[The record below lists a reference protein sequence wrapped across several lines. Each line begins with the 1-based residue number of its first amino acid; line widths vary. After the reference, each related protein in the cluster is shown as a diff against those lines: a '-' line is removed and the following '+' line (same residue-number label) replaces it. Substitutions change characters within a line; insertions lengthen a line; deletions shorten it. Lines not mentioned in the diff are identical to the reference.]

1 MVLYYIR
8 NSMDYKIKRSARSF
22 NLRISINSQAQVIVS
37 APKIMPEFLIRKYV
51 EGQQAWIESNLA
63 KVKKNQVSIQNDELY
78 IFDKKYQVI
87 LNNQADK
94 IGVVASGEKIL
105 VNNLAPKSVGKIQ
118 KQIEEFLK
126 KTAHKYLAT
135 RTALLAKKMGVTY
148 KNLALRQQ
156 ASRWGSCSSRGNL
169 NFNWRLVHYKPEI
182 IDYVIIHELAHLI
195 ELNHSKKFWE
205 IVKKYDS
212 QYLLH
217 KGELRK
223 RRYN

>member
-1 MVLYYIR
+1 ML
-8 NSMDYKIKRSARSF
+8 DYKIKRSARSF
-22 NLRISINSQAQVIVS
+22 NLRISINAQAQVIVS

-51 EGQQAWIESNLA
+51 EGQKAWIESNLA
-63 KVKKNQVSIQNDELY
+63 KVKKNQVPIQNDELY
-78 IFDKKYQVI
+78 IFDKKYQI
-87 LNNQADK
+87 IINDQANQ
-94 IGVVASGEKIL
+94 IGVVVSGERIL
-105 VNNLAPKSVGKIQ
+105 VNNLAPKSASKIQ

-148 KNLALRQQ
+148 KNLSLRQQ
-156 ASRWGSCSSRGNL
+156 ASRWGSCSSKGNL
-169 NFNWRLVHYKPEI
+169 NFNWRLVHYKTEI
-182 IDYVIIHELAHLI
+182 IDYVIVHELAHLI
-195 ELNHSKKFWE
+195 ELNHSKRFWE

-223 RRYN
+223 KRYN

>member
-1 MVLYYIR
+1 
-8 NSMDYKIKRSARSF
+8 MDYKIKRSARSF

-51 EGQQAWIESNLA
+51 EGQRAWIESNLA

-105 VNNLAPKSVGKIQ
+105 VNNLAPKSSGKVQ

>member
-105 VNNLAPKSVGKIQ
+105 VNNLAPKSSGKIQ

-126 KTAHKYLAT
+126 KTAHRYLAT

>member
-1 MVLYYIR
+1 
-8 NSMDYKIKRSARSF
+8 MDYKIKRSARSF
-22 NLRISINSQAQVIVS
+22 NLRISINAQAQVIVS

-51 EGQQAWIESNLA
+51 EEQKAWIESNLA
-63 KVKKNQVSIQNDELY
+63 KVKKNQVPIQNDELY
-78 IFDKKYQVI
+78 IFDKKYKVVVNDQA
-87 LNNQADK
+87 NQ
-94 IGVVASGEKIL
+94 IGVMASGEKIL
-105 VNNLAPKSVGKIQ
+105 VNNLTPKSSSKIQ

-148 KNLALRQQ
+148 KNLSLRQQ

-195 ELNHSKKFWE
+195 ELNHSKRFWE

>member
-1 MVLYYIR
+1 
-8 NSMDYKIKRSARSF
+8 MDYKIKRSARSF
-22 NLRISINSQAQVIVS
+22 NLRISINAQAQVIVS

-51 EGQQAWIESNLA
+51 EGQKAWIESNLA
-63 KVKKNQVSIQNDELY
+63 KVKKNQVPIQNDELY
-78 IFDKKYQVI
+78 IFDKKYQVVV
-87 LNNQADK
+87 NDQANQ

-105 VNNLAPKSVGKIQ
+105 VKNLAPKSASKIQ

-148 KNLALRQQ
+148 KNLSLRQQ

-195 ELNHSKKFWE
+195 ELNHSKRFWE

-223 RRYN
+223 KRYN

>member
-1 MVLYYIR
+1 ML
-8 NSMDYKIKRSARSF
+8 DYKIKRSARSF
-22 NLRISINSQAQVIVS
+22 NLRISINAQAQVIVS

-51 EGQQAWIESNLA
+51 EGQKAWIESNLA
-63 KVKKNQVSIQNDELY
+63 KVKKNQVPIQNDELY
-78 IFDKKYQVI
+78 IFDKKYQI
-87 LNNQADK
+87 IINDQANQ
-94 IGVVASGEKIL
+94 IGVVVSGERIL
-105 VNNLAPKSVGKIQ
+105 VNNLAPKSASKIQ

-148 KNLALRQQ
+148 KNLSLRQQ
-156 ASRWGSCSSRGNL
+156 ASRWGSCSSKGNL

-195 ELNHSKKFWE
+195 ELNHSKRFWE

-223 RRYN
+223 KRYN